1 MSKQRGFKRWIV
13 SEPGERPWRIAALGE
28 SGSAVWLME
37 SRWILESCPHPA
49 FNLAVRG
56 RAVEKGSR
64 VLGVVQDPCQRKGRS
79 QARGLVGV
87 FFWWSSC
94 IRCWGR
100 LDETAV
106 SRVHFWLARAPS
118 QARGGLRPLSAPG
131 RRRRRPNPHIDS
143 LSSPLT
149 RPPLHPFPLLKLLA
163 CGHLGTHH
171 ETCARVMACLAP
183 PLPKPTVFETPS
195 AVRSRPS
202 ARLRDG
208 MSSAFPST
216 RRQSVRQCWSARG
229 WGWQKRNE
237 YCFDQ
242 SSPQSSSS
250 RPPAITHRPRQL
262 VV

>member
-1 MSKQRGFKRWIV
+1 MDRLGAGR
-13 SEPGERPWRIAALGE
+13 AALADCLGE
-28 SGSAVWLME
+28 SGSAIWLME

-149 RPPLHPFPLLKLLA
+149 RPPLHPFPPLKLLA
-163 CGHLGTHH
+163 CGHLDTHH
-171 ETCARVMACLAP
+171 ETCASRDGLSGTASA
-183 PLPKPTVFETPS
+183 ETNS
-195 AVRSRPS
+195 VRDAISRPVPS
-202 ARLRDG
+202 VGQASGWDVIGLPVDTPTIGAAVLERTG
-208 MSSAFPST
+208 MGMA
-216 RRQSVRQCWSARG
+216 
-229 WGWQKRNE
+229 KE
-237 YCFDQ
+237 K
-242 SSPQSSSS
+242 
-250 RPPAITHRPRQL
+250 
-262 VV
+262 